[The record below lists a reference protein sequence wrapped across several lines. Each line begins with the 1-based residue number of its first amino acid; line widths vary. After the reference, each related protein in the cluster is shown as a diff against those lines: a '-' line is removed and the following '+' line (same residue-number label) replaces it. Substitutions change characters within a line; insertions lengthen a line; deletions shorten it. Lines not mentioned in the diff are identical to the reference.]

1 MSHYSFWLTYLNI
14 EITYLH
20 KSKRSIFCNAFSMDN
35 DTSYVSDINI
45 SRYLWFE
52 ERETVKKREG
62 FTNLSEKTI
71 LNLTLR
77 KDI

>member
-1 MSHYSFWLTYLNI
+1 
-14 EITYLH
+14 
-20 KSKRSIFCNAFSMDN
+20 MDN

>member
-20 KSKRSIFCNAFSMDN
+20 KSKRSIFWNAFSMDN

-52 ERETVKKREG
+52 EKACEEREG

-77 KDI
+77 EDI

>member
-1 MSHYSFWLTYLNI
+1 MG
-14 EITYLH
+14 
-20 KSKRSIFCNAFSMDN
+20 N

-52 ERETVKKREG
+52 EKACEKREG

-77 KDI
+77 EDI